1 MFKMST
7 IGTNTSMQACRPLV
21 NCVIN

>member
-7 IGTNTSMQACRPLV
+7 IGTNTSTKAGH
-21 NCVIN
+21 